1 MTPSPFER
9 LHELMADR
17 AVGELADA
25 ESAELLRL
33 LNDFPEEPDDAYD
46 LTAAAV
52 AIGGISPDA
61 PLPARLRE
69 TILATSEEHFSA
81 RPTTVRA
88 EVVAF
93 QLPVAR
99 PAKPSN
105 WVQWSGWLAAAACL
119 VLAVGLWFQR
129 PAGPG
134 PTTPPDPV
142 REYRELLSLE
152 KDTVK
157 ATWSPTGDPGAKDV
171 RGDIVWS
178 NARQKGFM
186 RFEGLP
192 VNARD
197 LAVYQLW
204 IFDTTQDERYPIDGG
219 VFDIS
224 RTGEVVV
231 PIKAQIGVKQP
242 VMFAVTVEKP
252 GGVVVS
258 RRERLLMVAKVGA
271 GGQTTWSTH
280 PLQEF
285 RPDLSLAANFL
296 H

>member
-17 AVGELADA
+17 AVGGLPDS

-33 LNDFPEEPDDAYD
+33 LNDFPDESDDAYD

-61 PLPARLRE
+61 PLPARLRD
-69 TILATSEEHFSA
+69 TVLAAADEHFST
-81 RPTTVRA
+81 RPAARA
-88 EVVAF
+88 EVVPF
-93 QLPVAR
+93 QPPVAR

-119 VLAVGLWFQR
+119 VLAVGLWIQR

-134 PTTPPDPV
+134 PAVPPDPT

-192 VNARD
+192 VNAHD

-224 RTGEVVV
+224 RTGEVIV

-258 RRERLLMVAKVGA
+258 KRERLLVIAKVGTDGRTA
-271 GGQTTWSTH
+271 WSIR
-280 PLQEF
+280 PSEESGPEF
-285 RPDLSLAANFL
+285 SLAANFL

>member
-17 AVGELADA
+17 AVGGLVDT

-33 LNDFPEEPDDAYD
+33 LNDFPDEPDDAYD

-52 AIGGISPDA
+52 AIGGISPDL
-61 PLPARLRE
+61 PLPARLRD
-69 TILATSEEHFSA
+69 TVLAAADEHFSI
-81 RPTTVRA
+81 RPAAARA
-88 EVVAF
+88 EVVPLQPPA
-93 QLPVAR
+93 PR
-99 PAKPSN
+99 PAKSSKL
-105 WVQWSGWLAAAACL
+105 VLWSGWLAAAACL

-134 PTTPPDPV
+134 PAVASDPTH
-142 REYRELLSLE
+142 EYRELLSLE

-157 ATWSPTGDPGAKDV
+157 ATWSPTGDPGAKEV

-178 NARQKGFM
+178 SARQKGFM

-192 VNARD
+192 VNAHD

-224 RTGEVVV
+224 RTGEVIV

-258 RRERLLMVAKVGA
+258 KRERLLVVAKVGTDGRTAWSIRPSEPA
-271 GGQTTWSTH
+271 G
-280 PLQEF
+280 PEF
-285 RPDLSLAANFL
+285 SLAANFL

>member
-9 LHELMADR
+9 LHELLADR
-17 AVGELADA
+17 AVGTLTDA
-25 ESAELLRL
+25 ESTELLRL
-33 LNDFPEEPDDAYD
+33 LNDFPDEADDAYD
-46 LTAAAV
+46 LAAAAV
-52 AIGGISPDA
+52 AIGGVSPDA

-69 TILATSEEHFSA
+69 AVLTASEEHLSV
-81 RPTTVRA
+81 RPARA
-88 EVVAF
+88 EVIAF
-93 QLPVAR
+93 QPPPVR
-99 PAKPSN
+99 RETPSN

-119 VLAVGLWFQR
+119 VIAVGLWVQR
-129 PAGPG
+129 PAGAG
-134 PTTPPDPV
+134 PTPTPDPA
-142 REYRELLSLE
+142 REYGELLRME

-157 ATWSPTGDPGAKDV
+157 VTWSPTGDPGAKDV
-171 RGDIVWS
+171 KGDLVWS
-178 NARQKGFM
+178 NSRQKGFM

-224 RTGEVVV
+224 SSGEVFV

-258 RRERLLMVAKVGA
+258 KRERLLVVAKVGTDGRTA
-271 GGQTTWSTH
+271 WSIR
-280 PLQEF
+280 PFEEF
-285 RPDLSLAANFL
+285 GPKLSLAANFP

>member
-17 AVGELADA
+17 AIGGLTDA

-33 LNDFPEEPDDAYD
+33 LNDFPDESDDAYD

-61 PLPARLRE
+61 PLPARLRDSV
-69 TILATSEEHFSA
+69 LATAEEHFSV
-81 RPTTVRA
+81 RPATRA

-93 QLPVAR
+93 QPPAR
-99 PAKPSN
+99 RPEKPSN

-119 VLAVGLWFQR
+119 VIAVGLGLQR
-129 PAGPG
+129 PVGPG
-134 PTTPPDPV
+134 PTPDPA
-142 REYRELLSLE
+142 REYRELISLQ

-157 ATWSPTGDPGAKDV
+157 ASWSPTGDPGAKDV
-171 RGDIVWS
+171 KGDVIWS

-204 IFDTTQDERYPIDGG
+204 IFDGTQDERYPIDGG

-224 RTGEVVV
+224 SGGEVIV
-231 PIKAQIGVKQP
+231 PIKAQIDVKQP

-258 RRERLLMVAKVGA
+258 KRERLLVIAKVGTDGRTA
-271 GGQTTWSTH
+271 WSV
-280 PLQEF
+280 
-285 RPDLSLAANFL
+285 RPFDESGPKLSLAATFP